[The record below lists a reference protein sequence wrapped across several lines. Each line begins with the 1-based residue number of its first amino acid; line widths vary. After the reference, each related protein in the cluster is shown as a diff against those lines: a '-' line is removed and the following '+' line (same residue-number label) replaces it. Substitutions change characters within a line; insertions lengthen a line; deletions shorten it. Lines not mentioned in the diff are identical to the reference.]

1 MATSRCV
8 GIEGIASLIRH
19 MILQN
24 GRGNLHPGRRAQE
37 DHPGRWV
44 LRRVA
49 SNGVVSLDNS
59 CSPSATPST
68 QSLSTCLWTRPRSR
82 FGARTT

>member
-24 GRGNLHPGRRAQE
+24 GRGNFATRVSREQKLKSDPPTRA
-37 DHPGRWV
+37 V
-44 LRRVA
+44 LA
-49 SNGVVSLDNS
+49 
-59 CSPSATPST
+59 C
-68 QSLSTCLWTRPRSR
+68 
-82 FGARTT
+82 ARA